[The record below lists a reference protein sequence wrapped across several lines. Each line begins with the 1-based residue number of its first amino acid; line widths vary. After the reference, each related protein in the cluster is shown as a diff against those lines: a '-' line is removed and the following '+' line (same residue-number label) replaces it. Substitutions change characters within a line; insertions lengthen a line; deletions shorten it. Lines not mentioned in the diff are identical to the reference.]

1 VHART
6 SPKPHDQISPNL
18 LRVLPVAVT
27 RSSSGVI
34 AIRYVLP
41 VRPCCVAI
49 GCVLFYTTA
58 RENKLDESIVHVV
71 LRAKSVMHYA
81 WCYTDL
87 VEWLADA
94 VARTASRQN
103 HSRLR

>member
-1 VHART
+1 MHART

-27 RSSSGVI
+27 RSSSGGI

-41 VRPCCVAI
+41 VRPF
-49 GCVLFYTTA
+49 CVLFYTTA

-71 LRAKSVMHYA
+71 LWAKSAMHYA